1 MIKITPQIK
10 KDLQRFKKDLGY
22 DCNLNN
28 PRSHNEHV
36 MHKKYTD
43 RNPILQVTAD
53 KIKVREYVESKI
65 PNNNLFDHRIYDG
78 YKLYWHMISKHLP
91 VAVKVNNASAR
102 NMFIFRQPSESEL
115 QAIVNKFNRWLSM
128 SYGADLGEWCYQGIK
143 PGIVVEK
150 LIYTTL
156 HPIYRFLCWNGKCHY
171 VHVHGYDFINGQAKA
186 KYCTTY
192 NNWWDKQ
199 DVKYNIYPNPSMP
212 FIHTFPKMIEIA
224 EKLAEPFDFV
234 RVDLYSKEGKIYFS
248 ELTHYPVSG
257 RSIFTPRDF
266 DFKLG
271 ELWKEKKPTTI

>member
-1 MIKITPQIK
+1 MIKITPQIQ

-43 RNPILQVTAD
+43 RNPLLQVTAD
-53 KIKVREYVESKI
+53 KIKVREYVEFQL
-65 PNNNLFDHRIYDG
+65 PNNNLFDHRIYEG
-78 YKLYWHMISKHLP
+78 QHLYWPAIVLSIELDNRP
-91 VAVKVNNASAR
+91 IAIKVNNASAR
-102 NMFIFRQPSESEL
+102 NIFLFKMPGSKEL
-115 QAIVNKFNRWLSM
+115 QALKNKFDKWLSM

-186 KYCTTY
+186 VYCTTY
-192 NNWWDKQ
+192 DMCWKKQ
-199 DVKYNIYPNPSMP
+199 PVKYNIYPNPDC
-212 FIHTFPKMIEIA
+212 IEPSNIAFMVQKA

-266 DFKLG
+266 DFQLG
-271 ELWKEKKPTTI
+271 ELWK

>member
-22 DCNLNN
+22 DCNINN

-43 RNPILQVTAD
+43 RNPLLKVTAD
-53 KIKVREYVESKI
+53 KIKVREYVEFQI
-65 PNNNLFDHRIYDG
+65 PGNNLFDHRIYEG
-78 YKLYWHMISKHLP
+78 YDIKHMLSTIWDCKTWNLGI
-91 VAVKVNNASAR
+91 KINNASAR
-102 NMFIFRQPSESEL
+102 NMFVFGKPVFNVIK
-115 QAIVNKFNRWLSM
+115 AKFEKWMNM

-150 LIYTTL
+150 LIYTKL
-156 HPIYRFLCWNGKCHY
+156 HPIYRFLCWNGWCEY
-171 VHVHGYDFINGQAKA
+171 IHVHGYDFVNGQAKA

-192 NNWWDKQ
+192 DKKGKVN
-199 DVKYNIYPNPSMP
+199 VKYNTYLNPDCKL
-212 FIHTFPKMIEIA
+212 PKNIDDMIRIA
-224 EKLAEPFDFV
+224 NKLAEPFDFV

-266 DFKLG
+266 DFQLG
-271 ELWKEKKPTTI
+271 ELWK

>member
-1 MIKITPQIK
+1 MIKLTPQIK

-28 PRSHNEHV
+28 PKSHNEHV

-43 RNPILQVTAD
+43 RNPLLKVTAD
-53 KIKVREYVESKI
+53 KIKVREYVEFQL
-65 PNNNLFDHRIYDG
+65 PGNNLFNHRIYEG
-78 YKLYWHMISKHLP
+78 YDIKEAGKYIEINKLNHSC
-91 VAVKVNNASAR
+91 VVKINNASAR
-102 NMFIFRQPSESEL
+102 NMFIFNNFDYHQYH
-115 QAIVNKFNRWLSM
+115 NKFSKWMRM
-128 SYGADLGEWCYQGIK
+128 SYGQDLGEWCYEGIK

-150 LIYTTL
+150 LIYTSL
-156 HPIYRFLCWNGKCHY
+156 HPIYRFMCWKGCVEY
-171 VHVHGYDFINGQAKA
+171 IHVHGYDFIKGQAKA

-192 NNWWDKQ
+192 DLFWNKQ
-199 DVKYNIYPNPSMP
+199 NVKYNIYPYPAMEA
-212 FIHTFPKMIEIA
+212 PKNIREMIGIA

-257 RSIFTPRDF
+257 RSIFTPKDF

-271 ELWKEKKPTTI
+271 ELWK

>member
-1 MIKITPQIK
+1 MIKLTPNIK
-10 KDLQRFKKDLGY
+10 KDLTRFKKDLGY

-43 RNPILQVTAD
+43 RNPLLKVTAD
-53 KIKVREYVESKI
+53 KIKVREYVEFQL
-65 PNNNLFDHRIYDG
+65 PGNNLFDHRIYEG
-78 YKLYWHMISKHLP
+78 YDLNYIRTNYIDYIPYAIKI
-91 VAVKVNNASAR
+91 NNASAR
-102 NMFIFRQPSESEL
+102 NFFWFKLLSEKEIRDMYL
-115 QAIVNKFNRWLSM
+115 KFSKWMHM
-128 SYGADLGEWCYQGIK
+128 SYGADLGEWCYEGIK

-156 HPIYRFLCWNGKCHY
+156 HPIYRFLCWNGQCHY
-171 VHVHGYDFINGQAKA
+171 IHVHGYDFINGQAKA

-192 NNWWDKQ
+192 DIFWNKQ
-199 DVKYNIYPNPSMP
+199 NAKYNIYPNPAMEA
-212 FIHTFPKMIEIA
+212 PKNIREMIGIA

-271 ELWKEKKPTTI
+271 ELWKK